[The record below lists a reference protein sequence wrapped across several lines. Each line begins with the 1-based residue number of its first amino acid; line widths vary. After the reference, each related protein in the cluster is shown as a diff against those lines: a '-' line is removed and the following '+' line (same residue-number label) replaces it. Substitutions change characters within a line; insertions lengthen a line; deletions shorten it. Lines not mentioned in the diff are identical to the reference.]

1 MLTVIGKL
9 AIPDIGEATAFPPGS
24 NITPPISDMERI
36 EIGMVGLIP
45 ELASDLISDDELIIR
60 SEKIELEGWFEEK
73 GDPYFNSGEWTSEL
87 LLDKNIMGDF
97 GLEEGDLVYYLGRD
111 GKPVASLT
119 VRGRVKTSIIG
130 NGLSR
135 ELVSGIGLVHLSEL
149 QRLTGNDL
157 KVIPGG
163 NISDLVNAIYIDLSD
178 ERRDAPSQRELVIYL
193 EGLFPGLKVTSKE
206 SRIYRLEEEVMVL
219 QVFSYGVGLTTL
231 FIGSM
236 FLSSIMVL
244 DVEDRRSEIA
254 VMRAI
259 GISRRTIY
267 LQIVKDSLM
276 LSSLGVLAGLLPAY
290 LAAGF
295 LDSRLRSIYGVDID
309 FSLLTP
315 GLVLLCVSFLL
326 FFVIIFSIL
335 PGIRSMRIDV
345 KKGLARFDHR

>member
-9 AIPDIGEATAFPPGS
+9 AVPDDDEATAFPPGS
-24 NITPPISDMERI
+24 GKTPSISDMERI

-45 ELASDLISDDELIIR
+45 ELASDLISEDELIIR

-87 LLDKNIMGDF
+87 LLDKNIMADF
-97 GLEEGDLVYYLGRD
+97 GLEEGDLVYYLGQD
-111 GKPVASLT
+111 GKPVASLE
-119 VRGRVKTSIIG
+119 VRGSVKTSIIG

-163 NISDLVNAIYIDLSD
+163 NISDLVNAIYIDLSE
-178 ERRDAPSQRELVIYL
+178 ERRDAPSQREMVIYL

-206 SRIYRLEEEVMVL
+206 SRIYRLEEVGMVL
-219 QVFSYGVGLTTL
+219 QFVSYGVRLTTL

-267 LQIVKDSLM
+267 LQILKDSLM
-276 LSSLGVLAGLLPAY
+276 LSSLGVLVGLIPAY

-295 LDSRLRSIYGVDID
+295 LDSRLRSFYGVDID

-335 PGIRSMRIDV
+335 PGMRSMRIDV
-345 KKGLARFDHR
+345 KKGLARFNHR